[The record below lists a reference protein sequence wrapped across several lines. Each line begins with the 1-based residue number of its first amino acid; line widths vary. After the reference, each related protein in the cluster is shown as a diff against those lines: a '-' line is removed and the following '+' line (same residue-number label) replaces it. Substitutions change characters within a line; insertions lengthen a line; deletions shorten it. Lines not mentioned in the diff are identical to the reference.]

1 MHGQNSGVTDWFC
14 GGFGF
19 MPGPFGM
26 IFSIL
31 LWVAV
36 IVVIVK
42 VIQSL
47 FFSGKRAG
55 TSNSMQILKNR
66 YASGEITKGEYEQ
79 IMKDIS

>member
-1 MHGQNSGVTDWFC
+1 MYGQNSGVTDWFC

-42 VIQSL
+42 VIQAL
-47 FFSGKRAG
+47 FSSGKRAG
-55 TSNSMQILKNR
+55 TSSSIQILKDR
-66 YASGEITKGEYEQ
+66 YASGQITRGEYEQ
-79 IMKDIS
+79 IMRDIS